1 MTKTRRVGT
10 ITLGTTLITFGI
22 LFLLNIFTSMV
33 SYHFVMKLWPIIF
46 IFLGTEVLVSYF
58 LNKEEKFIYDVGA
71 VFIIIALS
79 FFAMGMA
86 GIEFIIAHASNG
98 TIYF

>member
-22 LFLLNIFTSMV
+22 LFLLNIFTGMV
-33 SYHFVMKLWPIIF
+33 SYQFVMKLWPIIF

-86 GIEFIIAHASNG
+86 GIEFIISHAPNS
-98 TIYF
+98 TFYF